1 MNLQKINVLD
11 CTLRD
16 GGYYTNWDFPTDL
29 IQEYCEAME
38 ESCVDY
44 VEVGYRSIPMKQYL
58 GKYFYCPISELQL
71 LKKLMPS
78 KKLVIILNE
87 KDIRET
93 DVDLLLKPCIGL
105 ISMVRIAVDPKNFE
119 RAILL
124 AIAIKKLNFEV
135 AFNVMYMSDWT
146 SESAFISHLDK
157 LKGVVDLFY
166 MVDSYGGVMPDQVR
180 RIIQLIKSK
189 TDVAL
194 GFHGH
199 NNLEMALANT
209 IEALKEGCEIVDATL
224 TGMGRGAGN
233 LRTELLLTYL
243 DGTGSINQKFNKLSV
258 AVSSFE
264 KLKAIHKWGSSL
276 PYMFSG
282 AHSLPQKEVMVSV
295 VMNRYPISSM
305 LNALSNQKRDVE
317 DNVKLSN
324 MDSQQSFDKAIIL
337 GGGKSVYEHRE
348 AIKKLICKE
357 ESICLIHAG
366 ARNVKT
372 YLDIDKKQYYSL
384 TGSESDKLLK
394 QIGDFSKISQTCIY
408 PPFPRKM
415 GTSIPDD
422 IKKLSRELEAI
433 TFTKASDDSPF
444 SVSVQ
449 VALNLKVN
457 QIFLAGFDGYDTT
470 LDQTQFALANENQ
483 LIINDLSAIES
494 VSLHSLTDTKY
505 KNIEVLSVYSL
516 I

>member
-1 MNLQKINVLD
+1 MKLQKTNILD

-16 GGYYTNWDFPTDL
+16 GGYYTNWDFPEEL
-29 IQEYCEAME
+29 VQEYCAAME

-44 VEVGYRSIPMKQYL
+44 VEVGYRSIPMKTYL
-58 GKYFYCPISELQL
+58 GKYFYCPISELETL
-71 LKKLMPS
+71 HRLMPS
-78 KKLVIILNE
+78 KKLALILNE
-87 KDIRET
+87 KDIREK
-93 DVDLLLKPCIGL
+93 DVDFLLKSCVGL
-105 ISMVRIAVDPKNFE
+105 ISMIRIAVDPANFE
-119 RAILL
+119 RALVL
-124 AIAIKKLNFEV
+124 AKALKKLNFEV
-135 AFNVMYMSDWT
+135 AFNVMYMSDWN
-146 SESAFISHLDK
+146 SESEFLNHLDK
-157 LKGVVDLFY
+157 LDGQVDLFY
-166 MVDSYGGVMPDQVR
+166 MVDSYGGVMPDQVKQT
-180 RIIQLIKSK
+180 IQLIRNK
-189 TDVAL
+189 TDVTL

-209 IEALKEGCEIVDATL
+209 ITAMKEGCQIVDATL

-243 DGTGSINQKFNKLSV
+243 DGIGSINQKFNKLSV

-264 KLKAIHKWGSSL
+264 KLKAVHKWGSSL

-282 AHSLPQKEVMVSV
+282 AHSLPQKQVMEWV

-305 LNALSNQKRDVE
+305 LNALSNQKQEVE

-324 MDSQQSFDKAIIL
+324 MDAGASFDKAVIL
-337 GGGKSVYEHRE
+337 GGGKSVFEHKD
-348 AIKKLICKE
+348 AIKKLIEKE
-357 ESICLIHAG
+357 GSICLIHAG

-372 YLDIDKKQYYSL
+372 YLDINKKQYYSL

-415 GTSIPDD
+415 GTSIPED
-422 IKKLSRELEAI
+422 IKSLSRELEAI

-470 LDQTQFALANENQ
+470 LDQNQFALAKENQ
-483 LIINDLSAIES
+483 LIINDLSAIKNVS
-494 VSLHSLTDTKY
+494 VQSLTDTKY
-505 KNIEVLSVYSL
+505 KNLEVLSVYSL